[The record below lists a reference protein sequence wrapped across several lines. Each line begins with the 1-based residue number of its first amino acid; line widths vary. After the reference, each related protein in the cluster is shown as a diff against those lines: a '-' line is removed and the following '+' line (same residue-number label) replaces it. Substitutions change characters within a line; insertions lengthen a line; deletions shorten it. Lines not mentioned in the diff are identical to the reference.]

1 MLKMFENVDYEI
13 LQKANDF
20 EFHSISYDSR
30 EIQKGDIFVAMKG
43 SKVDGND
50 YIEKAI
56 KNGAVAVITD
66 SKDIDVSKYEN
77 VSFYYVNK
85 LRENL
90 GIIASNIYSYPQN
103 KLKIIGVTGTNGKT
117 TSTYILE
124 SVLPNSS
131 RIGTTGYRILDENFE
146 SKNTTP
152 ESLDLIKL
160 MAKSVEKG
168 VEYFFMEVS
177 SHALSMGRV
186 DALKFDGAIFTNL
199 TQDHLDYHKTIDEYF
214 KAKCKIISLLKED
227 AKLCVNIDDEYIRKL
242 SGTSISIKDKNA
254 DFYGEILEYTNN
266 GMKIRVRHNNNVK
279 EITTKLVGEYNL
291 HNILGVVAVLCNIG
305 IDFEYILDKISIMDS
320 VVGRFELVENDKN
333 ARIVIDYA
341 HTPDGLI
348 NVLST
353 LRNITKNRL
362 ITIFGAGG
370 DRDTTKRPL
379 MAKAASIY
387 SDYIILTSDNPRTED
402 PKKIL
407 SDVEKGLIEPNYS
420 SYKIIEDRAEA
431 IKFGINM
438 LEENDSLIIA
448 GKGHET
454 YQIIGTKINHFS
466 DKEEV
471 QKCLK

>member
-1 MLKMFENVDYEI
+1 
-13 LQKANDF
+13 
-20 EFHSISYDSR
+20 
-30 EIQKGDIFVAMKG
+30 
-43 SKVDGND
+43 
-50 YIEKAI
+50 
-56 KNGAVAVITD
+56 
-66 SKDIDVSKYEN
+66 
-77 VSFYYVNK
+77 
-85 LRENL
+85 
-90 GIIASNIYSYPQN
+90 
-103 KLKIIGVTGTNGKT
+103 
-117 TSTYILE
+117 
-124 SVLPNSS
+124 
-131 RIGTTGYRILDENFE
+131 
-146 SKNTTP
+146 
-152 ESLDLIKL
+152 
-160 MAKSVEKG
+160 
-168 VEYFFMEVS
+168 
-177 SHALSMGRV
+177 
-186 DALKFDGAIFTNL
+186 
-199 TQDHLDYHKTIDEYF
+199 
-214 KAKCKIISLLKED
+214 
-227 AKLCVNIDDEYIRKL
+227 
-242 SGTSISIKDKNA
+242 
-254 DFYGEILEYTNN
+254 
-266 GMKIRVRHNNNVK
+266 
-279 EITTKLVGEYNL
+279 
-291 HNILGVVAVLCNIG
+291 
-305 IDFEYILDKISIMDS
+305 MDS

-407 SDVEKGLIEPNYS
+407 SDVEKGLIDSNYS